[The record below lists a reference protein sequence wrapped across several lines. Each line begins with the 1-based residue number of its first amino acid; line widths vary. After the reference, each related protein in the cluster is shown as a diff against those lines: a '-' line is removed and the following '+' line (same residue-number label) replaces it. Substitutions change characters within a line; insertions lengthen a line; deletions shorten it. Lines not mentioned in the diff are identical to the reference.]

1 MYSGID
7 SKWLAMTPVL
17 SESYTE
23 YVTRLVRNLHLIKL
37 GKGANATVFQHPR
50 DPTVAVKVFSTY
62 DKYFQEYIKWVR
74 KNQRNVFAP
83 KLKGK
88 ATVYMRKNSPGIGIL
103 FMERLTPVTKE
114 DERKWTQYFASFIHH
129 RYPGDS
135 YVRFGSLMNKGD
147 LEELATNP
155 EVPKD
160 VKDIFK
166 FLRQH
171 EPRLDP
177 SSANFML
184 RGDQLVFTDPLA

>member
-37 GKGANATVFQHPR
+37 GKGGNSTVFQHPR
-50 DPTVAVKVFSTY
+50 DPTVAVKVFNTY
-62 DKYFQEYIKWVR
+62 DEYFLEYFEWVR

-88 ATVYMRKNSPGIGIL
+88 ATVYTRKNSPGIGIV
-103 FMERLTPVTKE
+103 FMERLKPLTAAEEK
-114 DERKWTQYFASFIHH
+114 RWTQLLISNIATKYLDGYDTLSSLDNEF
-129 RYPGDS
+129 D
-135 YVRFGSLMNKGD
+135 VR
-147 LEELATNP
+147 ELATQT

-160 VKDIFK
+160 VRDLFSL
-166 FLRQH
+166 FLKNKSH
-171 EPRLDP
+171 LDLNR
-177 SSANFML
+177 ANAML